1 MAAVYDEKLG
11 KYVVT
16 DRKEGLVVGYY
27 AANSKDEAVAMAKAD
42 QARWSIGE

>member
-1 MAAVYDEKLG
+1 MAATYDEMMG

-16 DRKEGLVVGYY
+16 DRKEGLVIGYY

>member
-1 MAAVYDEKLG
+1 MAATYDEMMG

-16 DRKEGLVVGYY
+16 DRKEGLVIGYY
-27 AANSKDEAVAMAKAD
+27 AAESKDEAVMMAKAD